1 MHKSRLA
8 RVSTFLPIVIIRIYQ
23 RVLSPEQSFWGKRVG
38 WKVCR
43 FHPTCSQYAVEA
55 LEKYGVLKGSYLA
68 FRRFLR
74 CHPWN
79 SGGKDPV
86 P

>member
-1 MHKSRLA
+1 MLA
-8 RVSTFLPIVIIRIYQ
+8 KIFVTIIRIYQ
-23 RVLSPEQSFWGKRVG
+23 RLLSPEQSFWGKRVG

-43 FHPTCSQYAVEA
+43 FHPTCSQYAIEA

-68 FRRFLR
+68 GRRLLR

-79 SGGKDPV
+79 PGGIDHV
-86 P
+86 A